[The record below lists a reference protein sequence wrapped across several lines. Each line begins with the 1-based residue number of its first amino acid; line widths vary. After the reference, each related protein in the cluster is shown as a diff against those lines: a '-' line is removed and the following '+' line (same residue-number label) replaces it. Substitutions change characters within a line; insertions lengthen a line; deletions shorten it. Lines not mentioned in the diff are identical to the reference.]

1 MGILRTDTISG
12 LEAPT
17 PVTGSVL
24 FDGTGDYLQTTTNV
38 SDFQFGSGDFTIESW
53 VYKSTNGSNNYDGLC
68 AYGDS
73 GTQGWFLEISDARGI
88 VWWSGSGIILQ
99 YDIDVSKNTWHHI
112 SVTRSNGTNRLF
124 LNGIIVAENT
134 TAVSVP
140 TTGTN
145 FYVGYYS
152 TSGNYYFNGYISNLR
167 ILKGTALYTS
177 NFTPPTRELQPI
189 GDTVL
194 LCCNNPDSAGAEATG
209 KTITVN
215 GNAAASTFS
224 PGLTRDFTYGTQFQ
238 GVAKFDTQGYFVP
251 PSGTTEQRGGGRGVF
266 AGGNSSNTISYVTIA
281 TTGNSSDFG
290 DLLASRSGLRG
301 GSSATRGLFT
311 HSSISPY
318 INTIEYVTI
327 ASTGNAIDF
336 GDMLGTSS
344 SGATGS
350 NSTRSVFWEGTVPS
364 TGVQICY
371 VTTASLGNASEFGD
385 MFIGVRHIDTMNS
398 PTRCIVAGGYEISS
412 NTNIIQYIT
421 FATTGDAVEFGDV
434 VGTTNGIRGNAS
446 TSSSTRGVYG
456 GGANSPG
463 NSAVNP
469 IEYLTMSSLGNTQ
482 DFGDLTQATNSTFG
496 AASSSI
502 RGLFAGGSNPSGVT
516 NVISYVTIATL
527 GNAQDFGDLTDAR
540 RGLAGVSNSSRASFG
555 GGLNPSTDVN
565 TIDFVTIAS
574 TGNAQDFGD
583 LSIAKR
589 TEGGGTSNGIRGIF
603 AGGYTPAPA
612 NFNTI
617 EYITIASTGDAMD
630 FGDLSSQ
637 TKDVGACS
645 NSHGGLS

>member
-1 MGILRTDTISG
+1 MGILRTNEISG
-12 LEAPT
+12 LETPT
-17 PVTGSVL
+17 AVTGSVV
-24 FDGTGDYLQTTTNV
+24 FDGTGDFVTTNYGV
-38 SDFQFGSGDFTIESW
+38 HIADSWTVEFWYNTSVNDATMRPMNFSSDLSGSNYVYIELGSSGNIKARVAGAAAFGSVNAPPVNQWHHTALS
-53 VYKSTNGSNNYDGLC
+53 YDGST
-68 AYGDS
+68 AY
-73 GTQGWFLEISDARGI
+73 FL
-88 VWWSGSGIILQ
+88 
-99 YDIDVSKNTWHHI
+99 
-112 SVTRSNGTNRLF
+112 
-124 LNGIIVAENT
+124 LNGQLIASQSVSYTNHLAQVRFGADESNT
-134 TAVSVP
+134 SVNLY
-140 TTGTN
+140 T
-145 FYVGYYS
+145 
-152 TSGNYYFNGYISNLR
+152 GYISNARLVS
-167 ILKGTALYTS
+167 GEALYT
-177 NFTPPTRELQPI
+177 TDYTVPTHAFEVTEGTQI
-189 GDTVL
+189 
-194 LCCNNPDSAGAEATG
+194 LCFNNPDSVTATSNAGIG
-209 KTITVN
+209 TVFPLT
-215 GNAAASTFS
+215 ASGDPTASSDS
-224 PGLTRDFTYGTQFQ
+224 PPITRDFTFGTQFQ

-251 PSGTTEQRGGGRGVF
+251 PSGTTEQRGRGRGVF

-327 ASTGNAIDF
+327 SSTGNAIDF

-398 PTRCIVAGGYEISS
+398 PTRCIVAGGWKTSPDS
-412 NTNIIQYIT
+412 NTNVIQYIT

-446 TSSSTRGVYG
+446 TSSSTRGVYA

-463 NSAVNP
+463 NTAVNT
-469 IEYLTMSSLGNTQ
+469 IEYLTMSSLGNT
-482 DFGDLTQATNSTFG
+482 
-496 AASSSI
+496 
-502 RGLFAGGSNPSGVT
+502 
-516 NVISYVTIATL
+516 
-527 GNAQDFGDLTDAR
+527 
-540 RGLAGVSNSSRASFG
+540 
-555 GGLNPSTDVN
+555 
-565 TIDFVTIAS
+565 
-574 TGNAQDFGD
+574 QDFGD

-603 AGGYTPAPA
+603 AGGYSPAPA

-645 NSHGGLS
+645 DSHGGIS

>member
-1 MGILRTDTISG
+1 MGILRTNEISG
-12 LEAPT
+12 LETPT
-17 PVTGSVL
+17 AVTGSVV
-24 FDGTGDYLQTTTNV
+24 FDGDGDFLTLA
-38 SDFQFGSGDFTIESW
+38 SSGDFAF
-53 VYKSTNGSNNYDGLC
+53 STGKFTTECFFNWT
-68 AYGDS
+68 GDNS
-73 GTQGWFLEISDARGI
+73 QFMIHGEASTGNFNLFLESNSINWYNGAATSTITTGI
-88 VWWSGSGIILQ
+88 T
-99 YDIDVSKNTWHHI
+99 KNVWHHI
-112 SVTRSNGTNRLF
+112 AVVRESTASNDTKVYLDGNLVGSFTSNTN
-124 LNGIIVAENT
+124 
-134 TAVSVP
+134 
-140 TTGTN
+140 
-145 FYVGYYS
+145 YS
-152 TSGNYYFNGYISNLR
+152 SISILIGKNQTSGGVYADGYISNLR

-177 NFTPPTRELQPI
+177 DFTPPVHELQQI

-209 KTITVN
+209 KTITV
-215 GNAAASTFS
+215 GGDAAASTFS

-482 DFGDLTQATNSTFG
+482 DFGDL
-496 AASSSI
+496 
-502 RGLFAGGSNPSGVT
+502 
-516 NVISYVTIATL
+516 
-527 GNAQDFGDLTDAR
+527 
-540 RGLAGVSNSSRASFG
+540 
-555 GGLNPSTDVN
+555 
-565 TIDFVTIAS
+565 
-574 TGNAQDFGD
+574 
-583 LSIAKR
+583 SIAKR